1 MQAELILDSKL
12 KRKKKRKKTLKKIT
26 ANWQVYLMVLPAL
39 VVLIWFRYI
48 PIYGLQIAFKDFS
61 LLKGITGSEWVGMK
75 HFVDLFSTNKF
86 LQVLRNTLL
95 INVYRIVFT
104 WAWPIILAIMVNE
117 CRNLAYKRIA
127 QSISYLPH
135 FLSWV
140 IISAIF
146 MNLLSLDTGIVNILI
161 SMFGGRQIIFLSD
174 PRFFRSILVITE
186 AWKNTGWSSIVYLSA
201 ITAIDTDL
209 YQAAAIDGAGK
220 LRRIWHITLPGIKS
234 TMVFILILRV
244 GSALTNDLEQVLMFY
259 NPMVYETGDVLGT
272 YLYRIGIG
280 QMKYSFTT
288 AAGLFT
294 SIISTILMVSANYF
308 AYKIGE
314 RGMW

>member
-12 KRKKKRKKTLKKIT
+12 KRKNKRKKTLQKIT

>member
-1 MQAELILDSKL
+1 MQADLMLNPKIERM
-12 KRKKKRKKTLKKIT
+12 KRKKKLKKDILE
-26 ANWQVYLMVLPAL
+26 NWQVYLMVLPAL
-39 VVLIWFRYI
+39 VILIWFRYV

-61 LLKGITGSEWVGMK
+61 LIKGITGSEWVGMK
-75 HFVDLFSTNKF
+75 HFADLFSTGQF
-86 LQVLRNTLL
+86 LKVLRNTLL

-104 WAWPIILAIMVNE
+104 WVLPIILAIMISE
-117 CRNLAYKRIA
+117 CRSLPYKRVA

-161 SMFGGRQIIFLSD
+161 SRFGGKQVIFLSE
-174 PRFFRSILVITE
+174 PKFFRSILVITE

-201 ITAIDTDL
+201 ITAIDASL
-209 YQAAAIDGAGK
+209 YQAAAIDGASK
-220 LRRIWHITLPGIKS
+220 LERIWHITLPGIKS
-234 TMVFILILRV
+234 TMVFILILRI
-244 GSALTNDLEQVLMFY
+244 GNALTNDVEQVLMLY

-294 SIISTILMVSANYF
+294 SVINTILLIGANFF
-308 AYKIGE
+308 AHRIGE